1 MKKIFVTACA
11 LLALTIPTFMTSRQ
25 AIAEDSKENGCQSV
39 VGTYLA
45 TAASVSYATSI
56 SSELITFN
64 KDGNFTATDSNA
76 GGDPD
81 ATSFENQP
89 FGPIHGS
96 WKCTGNREITAKGFN
111 FNYPTRKGLA
121 ASISITTYKL
131 NFNPKTQ
138 TVRGSTSF
146 DVYNLNSTPQNPIR
160 LPNIGGPF
168 LSNYSGNRIT
178 AE

>member
-1 MKKIFVTACA
+1 MKIFVTACA
-11 LLALTIPTFMTSRQ
+11 LLALTIPTLMTPPQ
-25 AIAEDSKENGCQSV
+25 AVAESTENDCQSV

-45 TAASVSYATSI
+45 KSTSVSDATSV

-81 ATSFENQP
+81 ATTFLNQP

-96 WKCTGNREITAKGFN
+96 WKCTANQEIIAKGFN
-111 FNYPTRKGLA
+111 FNYQTRKGLA

-131 NFNPKTQ
+131 KFNSRTQ
-138 TVRGSTSF
+138 TVTGVTSF
-146 DVYNLNSTPQNPIR
+146 DAYDLNSTPQNPIR
-160 LPNIGGPF
+160 LPIGGPF
-168 LSNYSGNRIT
+168 LSNYAGNRIT
-178 AE
+178 PQ